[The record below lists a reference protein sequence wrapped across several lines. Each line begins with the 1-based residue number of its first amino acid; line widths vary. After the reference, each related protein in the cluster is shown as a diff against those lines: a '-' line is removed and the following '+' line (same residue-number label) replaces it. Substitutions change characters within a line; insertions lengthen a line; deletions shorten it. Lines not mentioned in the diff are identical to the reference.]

1 MNSPLAPVVNVGLIG
16 FGLSGRY
23 FHAPFL
29 ATNPH
34 FKLSK
39 VVTRNTTSVHDF
51 DPTIAVVGSAEALLA
66 DSEIDLVFICT
77 PNDLHFPY
85 AKAALEA
92 GKHVVIE
99 KPFTNTTA
107 EADILIALAAEKGLT
122 ITAYQNRR
130 WDSDFL
136 TIQALLRENK
146 LGDIVE
152 YEAHFDRFRPEV
164 AKGTWKEVASA
175 GAGNL
180 YNLGPHLIDQAL
192 VLFGTPKSVT
202 ATIKTIRPDG
212 ETDDYFDIQMN
223 YADKRVILK
232 ASLMVFQNDLRYII
246 HGNKGSFFKS
256 GLDVQEETLRK
267 NELPN
272 TEDWGSEPEKLWG
285 TLYTEA
291 GAEIIPSQAGH
302 YAPFYEN
309 VYQAIVNKVP
319 LEVTPQQ
326 ARNTTRVMELAL
338 ESSQSGK
345 TIAFE

>member
-1 MNSPLAPVVNVGLIG
+1 MNSPLEPVINVGLIG

-39 VVTRNTTSVHDF
+39 VVTRNSASVHDF
-51 DPTIAVVGSAEALLA
+51 DPTIAVVSSTDELLA
-66 DSEIDLVFICT
+66 DSNIDLIFVCT

-122 ITAYQNRR
+122 LTAYQNRR
-130 WDSDFL
+130 WDADFL
-136 TIQALLRENK
+136 TIKALISDGQ

-152 YEAHFDRFRPEV
+152 YESHFDRLRPEV

-180 YNLGPHLIDQAL
+180 
-192 VLFGTPKSVT
+192 
-202 ATIKTIRPDG
+202 
-212 ETDDYFDIQMN
+212 
-223 YADKRVILK
+223 
-232 ASLMVFQNDLRYII
+232 
-246 HGNKGSFFKS
+246 
-256 GLDVQEETLRK
+256 
-267 NELPN
+267 
-272 TEDWGSEPEKLWG
+272 
-285 TLYTEA
+285 
-291 GAEIIPSQAGH
+291 
-302 YAPFYEN
+302 
-309 VYQAIVNKVP
+309 
-319 LEVTPQQ
+319 
-326 ARNTTRVMELAL
+326 
-338 ESSQSGK
+338 
-345 TIAFE
+345 

>member
-1 MNSPLAPVVNVGLIG
+1 MDTPLIPVLNVGLIG

-29 ATNPH
+29 KVSPH
-34 FKLSK
+34 FNLKK
-39 VVTRNTTSVHDF
+39 VVTRNSAAVHEF
-51 DPTIAVVGSAEALLA
+51 DPTIEVVSSAEELLSDA
-66 DSEIDLVFICT
+66 SIDLVFVCT
-77 PNDLHFPY
+77 PNDLHFSY

-107 EADILIALAAEKGLT
+107 EADALIALAARQNLI

-130 WDSDFL
+130 WDADFL
-136 TIQALLRENK
+136 TIQQLLKEGV
-146 LGDIVE
+146 LGDVVE
-152 YEAHFDRFRPEV
+152 YEAHFDRYRPEI
-164 AKGTWKEVASA
+164 AQGTWKEVASA

-192 VLFGTPKSVT
+192 VLFGTPNTIT
-202 ATIKTIRPDG
+202 ATIKTIRAGG
-212 ETDDYFDIQMN
+212 ETDDYFDIRMD
-223 YADKRVILK
+223 YSDKRVILK
-232 ASLMVFQNDLRYII
+232 ASLMVFENGLHFMV
-246 HGNKGSFFKS
+246 HGTKGSFIKY
-256 GLDVQEETLRK
+256 GLDIQEETLRK
-267 NELPN
+267 NFLPN
-272 TEDWGSEPEKLWG
+272 TPDWGTEPESLWG

-291 GAEIIPSQAGH
+291 GATKLPTLAGH

-309 VYQAIVNKVP
+309 VYQSIVNRVA

-338 ESSQSGK
+338 ESSRLGK
-345 TIAFE
+345 TLTF

>member
-1 MNSPLAPVVNVGLIG
+1 MNSPLEPILNVGLIG

-29 ATNPH
+29 TVNPH

-39 VVTRNTTSVHDF
+39 VVTRNAATVHDF
-51 DPTIAVVGSAEALLA
+51 APTVAVVTSTEELLA
-66 DSEIDLVFICT
+66 DPKIDLVFICT
-77 PNDLHFPY
+77 PNDLHFSY

-107 EADILIALAAEKGLT
+107 EADILINLAIEKGLI

-130 WDSDFL
+130 WDADFL
-136 TIQALLRENK
+136 TIKSLLEEGK
-146 LGDIVE
+146 LGDVIE

-192 VLFGTPKSVT
+192 VLFGTPQSIT
-202 ATIKTIRPDG
+202 ATIKTIRPEG

-232 ASLMVFQNDLRYII
+232 ASLLVFQNDLRYII
-246 HGNKGSFFKS
+246 HGSKGSYFKS

-267 NELPN
+267 NALPN
-272 TEDWGSEPEKLWG
+272 TDDWGSEPEKLWG
-285 TLYTEA
+285 TLYTES
-291 GAEIIPSQAGH
+291 GAEVVKSLAGH

-338 ESSQSGK
+338 VSSQTGK
-345 TIAFE
+345 TVLF